1 MVQLKNELAKI
12 KGIDKRFL
20 TRLEKLKITSV
31 KDLLWHFPSRYDDFS
46 QIASICDLEAD
57 QTATIQ
63 GQIKH
68 VSSRRT
74 WRRKMIIVEAVV
86 ADDTGSIKAIWF
98 NQPYLTKVLAPG
110 RIVNFAGKI
119 SASQNDI
126 YFSNPVYEFSDGGER
141 EEGHATGLVPIYPET
156 KGLTSRG
163 LRYLIKIIL
172 KNLNP
177 VDEFIPLK
185 ALEENDLP
193 EINEALATVHFPES
207 LEEASRCKKRFAF
220 EDLFLLQLNNLK
232 VRSQLAKEKAAPIN
246 FSKIDL
252 GEAITSIPFELT
264 GPQQKSLTEILN
276 DLKKG
281 QPMNRLLQGDVG
293 SGKTVVV
300 AIAAL
305 LAAKQ
310 GYQVVFM
317 APTEV
322 LAKQHYKTMTKIF
335 APLISSWELNVGIL
349 TGNEARCFFGKDLE
363 TEKKKVELV
372 KEIANGAVKII
383 IGTHAVIQKDIKFKN
398 LALAI
403 IDEQHRFGVKQ
414 RAKFAADKKKLFPHF
429 LSMSATPIPRT
440 LSLTIFGDLD
450 LSIINELPKGRQEIT
465 TKIVAPA
472 NRKKAYDF
480 IRKQVKEGRQA
491 FVICPRIEAS
501 EKEDGTA
508 HQMMWKDVK
517 AVKDEFKKL
526 ATKIFPDLVVGML
539 HGKMKS
545 AEKSEI
551 MNDLA
556 KNKINILVSTSVIE
570 IGVDVPNATIMMIE
584 GAERFGLAQLY
595 QFRGRVGRDKYKSY
609 CFLFTSSSSAN
620 AKQRLKSL
628 VEAKNGFELAEKDL
642 EIRGPGEFLGHSQ
655 TGLPDLAMNAL
666 NNMELTKA
674 ARDTAEKI
682 IKKDPELEGDEVLKE
697 KLEHFQNQIHL
708 E

>member
-1 MVQLKNELAKI
+1 
-12 KGIDKRFL
+12 
-20 TRLEKLKITSV
+20 
-31 KDLLWHFPSRYDDFS
+31 
-46 QIASICDLEAD
+46 
-57 QTATIQ
+57 
-63 GQIKH
+63 
-68 VSSRRT
+68 
-74 WRRKMIIVEAVV
+74 
-86 ADDTGSIKAIWF
+86 
-98 NQPYLTKVLAPG
+98 
-110 RIVNFAGKI
+110 
-119 SASQNDI
+119 
-126 YFSNPVYEFSDGGER
+126 
-141 EEGHATGLVPIYPET
+141 
-156 KGLTSRG
+156 
-163 LRYLIKIIL
+163 
-172 KNLNP
+172 
-177 VDEFIPLK
+177 
-185 ALEENDLP
+185 
-193 EINEALATVHFPES
+193 
-207 LEEASRCKKRFAF
+207 
-220 EDLFLLQLNNLK
+220 
-232 VRSQLAKEKAAPIN
+232 
-246 FSKIDL
+246 
-252 GEAITSIPFELT
+252 
-264 GPQQKSLTEILN
+264 
-276 DLKKG
+276 
-281 QPMNRLLQGDVG
+281 MNRLLQGDVG

-363 TEKKKVELV
+363 TEKKKAELV

>member
-20 TRLEKLKITSV
+20 ARLEKLKITSV

-46 QIASICDLEAD
+46 QIASICDLEVD

-68 VSSRRT
+68 ISSRRT

-252 GEAITSIPFELT
+252 GEAIISIPFELT
-264 GPQQKSLTEILN
+264 GPQ
-276 DLKKG
+276 
-281 QPMNRLLQGDVG
+281 
-293 SGKTVVV
+293 
-300 AIAAL
+300 
-305 LAAKQ
+305 
-310 GYQVVFM
+310 
-317 APTEV
+317 
-322 LAKQHYKTMTKIF
+322 
-335 APLISSWELNVGIL
+335 
-349 TGNEARCFFGKDLE
+349 
-363 TEKKKVELV
+363 
-372 KEIANGAVKII
+372 
-383 IGTHAVIQKDIKFKN
+383 
-398 LALAI
+398 
-403 IDEQHRFGVKQ
+403 RF
-414 RAKFAADKKKLFPHF
+414 
-429 LSMSATPIPRT
+429 
-440 LSLTIFGDLD
+440 
-450 LSIINELPKGRQEIT
+450 
-465 TKIVAPA
+465 
-472 NRKKAYDF
+472 
-480 IRKQVKEGRQA
+480 
-491 FVICPRIEAS
+491 
-501 EKEDGTA
+501 
-508 HQMMWKDVK
+508 
-517 AVKDEFKKL
+517 
-526 ATKIFPDLVVGML
+526 
-539 HGKMKS
+539 
-545 AEKSEI
+545 
-551 MNDLA
+551 
-556 KNKINILVSTSVIE
+556 
-570 IGVDVPNATIMMIE
+570 
-584 GAERFGLAQLY
+584 
-595 QFRGRVGRDKYKSY
+595 
-609 CFLFTSSSSAN
+609 
-620 AKQRLKSL
+620 
-628 VEAKNGFELAEKDL
+628 
-642 EIRGPGEFLGHSQ
+642 
-655 TGLPDLAMNAL
+655 
-666 NNMELTKA
+666 
-674 ARDTAEKI
+674 
-682 IKKDPELEGDEVLKE
+682 
-697 KLEHFQNQIHL
+697 
-708 E
+708 

>member
-1 MVQLKNELAKI
+1 MVRLENELEKI
-12 KGIDKRFL
+12 KGIDRRFL
-20 TRLEKLKITSV
+20 NRLQKLKIISV

-46 QIASICDLEAD
+46 QIANICDLEVD
-57 QTATIQ
+57 QVATIQ

-68 VSSRRT
+68 ISSRRT

-119 SASQNDI
+119 SASQDDI
-126 YFSNPVYEFSDGGER
+126 YFSNPVYEFSGTQDD
-141 EEGHATGLVPIYPET
+141 EESHTAGLVPIYPET

-177 VDEFIPLK
+177 IDEFIPSAALK
-185 ALEENDLP
+185 ENDLP
-193 EINEALATVHFPES
+193 EINQALTTIHFPES

-220 EDLFLLQLNNLK
+220 EDLFLLQLNNLRL
-232 VRSQLAKEKAAPIN
+232 RSLLAKEKAAAID

-276 DLKKG
+276 DLNKR

-322 LAKQHYKTMTKIF
+322 LAKQHYKTITALF
-335 APLISSWELNVGIL
+335 APLISNWQLNVGIL
-349 TGNEARCFFGKDLE
+349 TGNETRCFFGEDLE
-363 TEKKKVELV
+363 TKKKKAEFI
-372 KEIANGAVKII
+372 KEIGQGEIKII
-383 IGTHAVIQKDIKFKN
+383 IGTHAVIQKDVKFKN

-414 RAKFAADKKKLFPHF
+414 RAKFAADRKELFPHF

-472 NRKKAYDF
+472 SRKKAYEL
-480 IRKQVKEGRQA
+480 IREQVKEGRQA

-501 EKEDGTA
+501 EKEASTA

-517 AVKDEFKKL
+517 AVKDEFEKL

-539 HGKMKS
+539 HGKMKG
-545 AEKSEI
+545 AEKSEV
-551 MNDLA
+551 MNDFS
-556 KNKINILVSTSVIE
+556 KNKINILISTSVIE
-570 IGVDVPNATIMMIE
+570 IGVDIPNATIMMIE

-609 CFLFTSSSSAN
+609 CFLFTSSSSTN

-682 IKKDPELEGDEVLKE
+682 IKKDPELEKDKLLRE
-697 KLEHFQNQIHL
+697 KLEQFQSQIHL

>member
-1 MVQLKNELAKI
+1 MVRLKNELAKI

-20 TRLEKLKITSV
+20 TRLQKLKIISV

-46 QIASICDLEAD
+46 QIANICDLEPD
-57 QTATIQ
+57 QIATVQ
-63 GQIKH
+63 GQIKNI
-68 VSSRRT
+68 SSRRT
-74 WRRKMIIVEAVV
+74 WRRKMIIVEAII

-98 NQPYLTKVLAPG
+98 NQPYLSKVLAPG
-110 RIVNFAGKI
+110 RVVNFAGKI
-119 SASQNDI
+119 SSSQNDI
-126 YFSNPVYEFSDGGER
+126 YFSNPIYEFSGARDK
-141 EEGHATGLVPIYPET
+141 EESHTAGLIPVYPET

-172 KNLNP
+172 KNLTP
-177 VDEFIPLK
+177 IDEFIPQAALK
-185 ALEENDLP
+185 ENDLP
-193 EINEALATVHFPES
+193 EINKALSIVHFPES

-220 EDLFLLQLNNLK
+220 EDLFLLQLNNLR
-232 VRSQLAKEKAAPIN
+232 VRSQLAKEKAAAID

-264 GPQQKSLTEILN
+264 GPQQKSLTEILD
-276 DLKKG
+276 DLRKG

-322 LAKQHYKTMTKIF
+322 LAKQHYKTITNLF
-335 APLISSWELNVGIL
+335 ASLVSDWELNVGIL
-349 TGNEARCFFGKDLE
+349 TGNEASCFFGEGLE
-363 TEKKKVELV
+363 TKKKKAELV
-372 KEIANGAVKII
+372 KEIGKGDIKII
-383 IGTHAVIQKDIKFKN
+383 IGTHAVIQKDVQFKN

-414 RAKFAADKKKLFPHF
+414 RAKFAADKKDLFPHF

-450 LSIINELPKGRQEIT
+450 LSIINELPKGRQSIT
-465 TKIVAPA
+465 TKIVAPS
-472 NRKKAYDF
+472 NRKKSYEF
-480 IRKQVKEGRQA
+480 IREQVKEGRQA

-501 EKEDGTA
+501 EKEGGTA
-508 HQMMWKDVK
+508 QQMMWNDVK
-517 AVKDEFKKL
+517 AVKDEFENL
-526 ATKIFPDLVVGML
+526 TKNIFPDLVVGML
-539 HGKMKS
+539 HGKMKG
-545 AEKSEI
+545 AEKNEI
-551 MNDLA
+551 MSEFS

-570 IGVDVPNATIMMIE
+570 IGVDIPNATIMMIE

-595 QFRGRVGRDKYKSY
+595 QFRGRVGRGEHKSF
-609 CFLFTSSSSAN
+609 CFLFTSSSSSN

-674 ARDTAEKI
+674 ARETAEMI
-682 IKKDPELEGDEVLKE
+682 IKKDPALEKDLTLKE
-697 KLEHFQNQIHL
+697 KLEQFQNQIHL